1 MSGHFASI
9 NGMKIDAQGHNVVAQ
24 SMLNMEENQLFVLL
38 AISNANISYLD
49 TNMEA
54 WCKGD

>member
-9 NGMKIDAQGHNVVAQ
+9 NSMKIDAQGHNVVAQ
-24 SMLNMEENQLFVLL
+24 SMLNMEESQLLVLL

-54 WCKGD
+54 